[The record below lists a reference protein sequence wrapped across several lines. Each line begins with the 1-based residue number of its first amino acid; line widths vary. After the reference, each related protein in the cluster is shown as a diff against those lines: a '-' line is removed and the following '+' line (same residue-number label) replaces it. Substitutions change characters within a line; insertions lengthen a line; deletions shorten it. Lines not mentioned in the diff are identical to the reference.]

1 MYSVRELIKV
11 QSIQEAKDINQK
23 RFNTVIGGGLWLRL
37 GKRKIGTAI
46 DLSQLNLNHIE
57 EREADFLLGS
67 MVSLRQLEMSES
79 LNAYFNHAFKSAFK
93 GIIGVQFRNSATLGG
108 SVYARF
114 GFSDVVALLLGLKA
128 RVILDGEIKLPL
140 EAYVQQS
147 KDNHIITHIIIP
159 KENQEVY
166 YYSFRKE
173 SVDFPVV
180 NGAVVK
186 YDKECHITLGARP
199 QVAKL
204 VKVENS
210 RIDLNQLD
218 TLSEDVIEEFS
229 FDTNLR
235 GSKEY
240 RRHLGKV
247 LIQRG
252 LSALYAK
259 GE

>member
-46 DLSQLNLNHIE
+46 DLTQLNLNHIK
-57 EREADFLLGS
+57 EREGDFILGS
-67 MVSLRQLEMSES
+67 MVSLRQLEVNER
-79 LNAYFNHAFKSAFK
+79 LNEYFNNAFKTAFS
-93 GIIGVQFRNSATLGG
+93 GIVGVQFRNSATLGG

-114 GFSDVVALLLGLKA
+114 GFSDVVTLLLSLKA
-128 RVILDGEIKLPL
+128 RVILDDEIELPL
-140 EAYVQQS
+140 EDYVLQI

-166 YYSFRKE
+166 YYTFRKE
-173 SVDFPVV
+173 SVDFPVL

-186 YDKECHITLGARP
+186 YQDGCHITLGARP

-204 VKVENS
+204 VKVDASLINLTKLEE
-210 RIDLNQLD
+210 
-218 TLSEDVIEEFS
+218 LSEEIIEQFS
-229 FDTNLR
+229 FDSNLR

-240 RRHLGKV
+240 RRYIGKI

-252 LSALYAK
+252 LSSLYAK